1 MTQEY
6 QIPPGQRYASLMTD
20 SSFKRAFVQWQDGIL
35 TKLLLR
41 ELIPER
47 TLKEIRFLPTE
58 HTNPIPGM
66 KDIVVDVECTD
77 EEGAKYIVEM
87 QLHYQAFFSERMVY
101 YSAAALLEELRKGG
115 DGKDTASFY
124 DYPPVYVVALLNFS
138 MHGNTDKVLFTYQL
152 LEKDL
157 HDRMTDR
164 LNFVYLEMPNYKG
177 NLKGASSVLQA
188 FSYVMRN
195 FPEMRERPEGLKEDL
210 FRVLFDS
217 AEISKFRPDE
227 RIKYVHDMTTE
238 RDIRNQILTARN
250 QGIQQGIQQGKEE
263 AASNLLKLGIDIGV
277 VSKATGLDVEQI
289 NALRAMPPDKMNN
302 Q

>member
-1 MTQEY
+1 
-6 QIPPGQRYASLMTD
+6 
-20 SSFKRAFVQWQDGIL
+20 
-35 TKLLLR
+35 
-41 ELIPER
+41 
-47 TLKEIRFLPTE
+47 
-58 HTNPIPGM
+58 
-66 KDIVVDVECTD
+66 
-77 EEGAKYIVEM
+77 M
-87 QLHYQAFFSERMVY
+87 QLHYQDFFCERMVY
-101 YSAAALLEELRKGG
+101 YSAAALLEELRKGS
-115 DGKDTASFY
+115 DGKDTACFY

-138 MHGNTDKVLFTYQL
+138 MHENTDKVLFTYQL

-177 NLKGASSVLQA
+177 DLKDASSVPQA

-195 FPEMRERPEGLKEDL
+195 FPQMSERPEGLNEDL
-210 FRVLFDS
+210 FRLLFDS

-250 QGIQQGIQQGKEE
+250 QGVEQGIQQGKEE
-263 AASNLLKLGIDIGV
+263 DASNLLKLGIDIEV
-277 VSKATGLDVEQI
+277 VSRATGLSVERI
-289 NALRAMPPDKMNN
+289 SALRAMPPDKVDN

>member
-6 QIPPGQRYASLMTD
+6 QIPPGQRYASL
-20 SSFKRAFVQWQDGIL
+20 
-35 TKLLLR
+35 
-41 ELIPER
+41 
-47 TLKEIRFLPTE
+47 
-58 HTNPIPGM
+58 
-66 KDIVVDVECTD
+66 
-77 EEGAKYIVEM
+77 
-87 QLHYQAFFSERMVY
+87 
-101 YSAAALLEELRKGG
+101 
-115 DGKDTASFY
+115 
-124 DYPPVYVVALLNFS
+124 
-138 MHGNTDKVLFTYQL
+138 
-152 LEKDL
+152 
-157 HDRMTDR
+157 MTDR

-250 QGIQQGIQQGKEE
+250 QGIQQGKEE
-263 AASNLLKLGIDIGV
+263 DASNLLKLGIDIGV
-277 VSKATGLDVEQI
+277 VSKATGLSVEQI

>member
-1 MTQEY
+1 
-6 QIPPGQRYASLMTD
+6 
-20 SSFKRAFVQWQDGIL
+20 
-35 TKLLLR
+35 
-41 ELIPER
+41 
-47 TLKEIRFLPTE
+47 
-58 HTNPIPGM
+58 M

-124 DYPPVYVVALLNFS
+124 DYPP
-138 MHGNTDKVLFTYQL
+138 TDKVLFTYQL

-177 NLKGASSVLQA
+177 DLKGASSVLQA

-195 FPEMRERPEGLKEDL
+195 SPEMSERPEGLKEDL

-250 QGIQQGIQQGKEE
+250 QGVEQGIQQGKEE
-263 AASNLLKLGIDIGV
+263 DASNLLKLGIDIEV
-277 VSKATGLDVEQI
+277 VSRATGLSVERI
-289 NALRAMPPDKMNN
+289 SALRAMPPDKVNN

>member
-138 MHGNTDKVLFTYQL
+138 MHENTDKVLFTYQL

-157 HDRMTDR
+157 HDRM
-164 LNFVYLEMPNYKG
+164 NYV
-177 NLKGASSVLQA
+177 NLQ
-188 FSYVMRN
+188 
-195 FPEMRERPEGLKEDL
+195 GLTYNY
-210 FRVLFDS
+210 RC
-217 AEISKFRPDE
+217 SKYHF
-227 RIKYVHDMTTE
+227 
-238 RDIRNQILTARN
+238 
-250 QGIQQGIQQGKEE
+250 
-263 AASNLLKLGIDIGV
+263 
-277 VSKATGLDVEQI
+277 
-289 NALRAMPPDKMNN
+289 
-302 Q
+302 